1 MKSGHHPFKNSLKG
15 GLGLGGTISYTREMS
30 TFDYSAV
37 LANRIVS
44 VITIDRAEDAE
55 PLTQAL
61 LDGGLNA
68 LEVTFRTPAAPEAV
82 KRIKAAFGDKVHLG
96 VGTLLTTA
104 QVAQA
109 AEAGASFGLAPGF
122 NPEVVR
128 AAHERGLGFIPGVM
142 TPSEIEGAFELGC
155 TVQKFFPAD
164 VAGGVKMLKTL
175 SGPYGHL
182 GIKFIPLGGVSEAT
196 LKEFLAA
203 PGVAAVGGS
212 WIADRNLIKAGD
224 WKGITALARRAV
236 AIATGKEAEE
246 SIG

>member
-1 MKSGHHPFKNSLKG
+1 MSL
-15 GLGLGGTISYTREMS
+15 
-30 TFDYSAV
+30 FDFTPV
-37 LANRIVS
+37 LANRIIS

-82 KRIKAAFGDKVHLG
+82 RRIKAAFGNKVHLG
-96 VGTLLTTA
+96 VGTLLTGE
-104 QVAQA
+104 QVVQA
-109 AEAGASFGLAPGF
+109 AEAGATFGLAPGL
-122 NPEVVR
+122 NANVVR

-142 TPSEIEGAFELGC
+142 TPSEIEEALELGC
-155 TVQKFFPAD
+155 KVQKFFPAD
-164 VAGGVKMLKTL
+164 VAGGVKMLKTI
-175 SGPYGHL
+175 SGPYGHT
-182 GIKFIPLGGVSEAT
+182 GVKFVPLGGVSEAT
-196 LKEFLAA
+196 LKEYLAA

-236 AIATGKEAEE
+236 AIATGNEE
-246 SIG
+246 EGALG

>member
-1 MKSGHHPFKNSLKG
+1 MQG
-15 GLGLGGTISYTREMS
+15 GLGLGAPISYTGRMS
-30 TFDYSAV
+30 LFDYSAV
-37 LANRIVS
+37 LANRIIS

-61 LDGGLNA
+61 LNGGINA

-82 KRIKAAFGDKVHLG
+82 KRIKAAFGNKVHLG
-96 VGTLLTTA
+96 VGTLLTPA
-104 QVAQA
+104 QVALA
-109 AEAGASFGLAPGF
+109 ADCGAAFGLAPGL
-122 NPEVVR
+122 NRAVVK
-128 AAHERGLGFIPGVM
+128 AAHERGIGFIPGIM

-182 GIKFIPLGGVSEAT
+182 GIKFIPLGGVSAAT
-196 LKEFLAA
+196 LKDFLSA

-212 WIADRNLIKAGD
+212 WIADRSLINEGD
-224 WKGITALARRAV
+224 WAGITKLAREAV
-236 AIATGKEAEE
+236 AIAKQA
-246 SIG
+246 